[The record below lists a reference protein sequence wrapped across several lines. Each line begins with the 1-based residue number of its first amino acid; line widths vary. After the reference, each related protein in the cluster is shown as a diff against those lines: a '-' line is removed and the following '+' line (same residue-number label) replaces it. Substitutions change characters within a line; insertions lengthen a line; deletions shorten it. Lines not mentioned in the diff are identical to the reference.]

1 MNKKEFKEVLSN
13 LIDEKEITYDKN
25 ISKFSKIHKYW
36 SRKPWYII
44 SSYVS
49 KYSSKDDTVLDPFCG
64 SGVVGLESN
73 LIDRNFIGYD
83 LNPTAIFLT
92 EITSDFKFDT
102 KEFQDEIETFE
113 IEMKNNI
120 MKLYKVSQNT
130 YTLYNVL
137 GKGNKKD
144 YNSVQGDYHF
154 KNKTKVLV
162 EHKIE
167 NYKLPKDLKFPDK
180 EFPKKFY
187 KDRFSYK
194 GVSKVSDMFSKR
206 NLHALALINAY
217 IENKGF
223 KYNKLFKLAFSNTL
237 LHVSILKGENVR
249 PLGVN
254 NYWIPDDF
262 IEENVYW
269 RFIDR
274 VNNIRLS
281 KAIIQKRYYELKPR
295 TASNK
300 LYNKSSLNLKE
311 IENNSIDYV
320 LTDPPYG
327 DAIQYSELSFIWN
340 TWLEKEY
347 KNEKEVIIN
356 PAQSKGI
363 KEFHESIF
371 TFLENVNRVLK
382 PGKYFTLCF
391 QNKEVKIWIEIIE
404 KIKQLGFCLHD
415 IKIYDVFGSPYNKH
429 WAKFSPK
436 SDLYVT
442 FKKVNSHKKVSD
454 AIIDPDQII
463 KEIITH
469 LTRDSN
475 EKLDLN
481 IAFDLFVSIVIKEV
495 FDNKSSANLLNL
507 DLKKIIHKF
516 EIIYGNRKG

>member
-49 KYSSKDDTVLDPFCG
+49 KYSSKGDTVLDPFCG

-73 LIDRNFIGYD
+73 LINRNFIGYD

-92 EITSDFKFDT
+92 EITTDFKFDT

-113 IEMKNNI
+113 IEMKQTI
-120 MKLYKVSQNT
+120 MELYKVSKDT

-144 YNSVQGDYHF
+144 YNSVQGDYNF
-154 KNKTKVLV
+154 KNKTKLQV

-167 NYKLPKDLKFPDK
+167 NYKLPKGLTYPDK

-206 NLHALALINAY
+206 NLHALALINSC

-223 KYNKLFKLAFSNTL
+223 KYKKLFKLAFSNTL

-274 VNNIRLS
+274 INNIKLS
-281 KAIIQKRYYELKPR
+281 KSIIQKRVDEQKPVKS
-295 TASNK
+295 TNK

-311 IENNSIDYV
+311 ISNDSVDYV

-340 TWLEKEY
+340 TWLGKDY
-347 KNEKEVIIN
+347 NIEKEVIIN
-356 PAQSKGI
+356 PVQSKGI

-371 TFLENVNRVLK
+371 TFLDNVYRVLK
-382 PGKYFTLCF
+382 KDKYFTLCF
-391 QNKEVKIWIEIIE
+391 QNKDVKVWIEIIK
-404 KIKQLGFCLHD
+404 KIRDLGFSLHD

-442 FKKVNSHKKVSD
+442 FKKTESSIKDSKVVID
-454 AIIDPDQII
+454 ADKIIQQII
-463 KEIITH
+463 QH
-469 LTRDSN
+469 LTQNADT
-475 EKLDLN
+475 KLDLN
-481 IAFDLFVSIVIKEV
+481 VAFDLFVSIVIKEI
-495 FDNKSSANLLNL
+495 FENKSCENINAL
-507 DLKKIIHKF
+507 DLKKIINKF
-516 EIIYGNRKG
+516 EDIYGNREK